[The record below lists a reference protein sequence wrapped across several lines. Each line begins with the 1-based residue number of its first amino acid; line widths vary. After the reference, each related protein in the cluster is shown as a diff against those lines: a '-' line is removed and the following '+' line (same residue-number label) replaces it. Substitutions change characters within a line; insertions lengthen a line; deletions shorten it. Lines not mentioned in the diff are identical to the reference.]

1 MRVVGLLKGG
11 IKMRAS
17 KTNIGFNFLLKT
29 LKSIILFICFGFTM
43 EIFSADMLVVAMTKV
58 GEAVYQRGG
67 GKETPITKGQVFDKK
82 DKIITKNGFVD
93 LQVGLNSIIRVAKN
107 STLSLSE
114 LIEEVGS
121 QKVEL
126 NLDKGTILAKT
137 IKKMDKKSE
146 LKIIT
151 PTITAGVR
159 GTQFLIQEGEDN
171 LSTEEQLK
179 PGVYVKEGAVDL
191 KTDYSPDTIAIEAG
205 QELVTSQKNL
215 QTQILSDYAREKMK
229 ILDTLN
235 AMKEANYKQL
245 QEQRAKNKDLMKK

>member
-1 MRVVGLLKGG
+1 
-11 IKMRAS
+11 MRAS
-17 KTNIGFNFLLKT
+17 KTNIRFNFLLKA
-29 LKSIILFICFGFTM
+29 LKSIIIVICFGFSM
-43 EIFSADMLVVAMTKV
+43 DIFSADMLVVAMTKV
-58 GEAVYQRGG
+58 GDAVYQRAG
-67 GKETPITKGQVFDKK
+67 GKETPITKGLVFDKK
-82 DKIITKNGFVD
+82 DKIITRNGFVD

-107 STLSLSE
+107 STLTLSE

-126 NLDKGTILAKT
+126 NLNKGSILAKT

-171 LSTEEQLK
+171 SSTDEKLE

-191 KTDYSPDTIAIEAG
+191 KTDYSPDTIA
-205 QELVTSQKNL
+205 TNSYK
-215 QTQILSDYAREKMK
+215 SKEKK
-229 ILDTLN
+229 I
-235 AMKEANYKQL
+235 KI
-245 QEQRAKNKDLMKK
+245 

>member
-1 MRVVGLLKGG
+1 
-11 IKMRAS
+11 MRAS
-17 KTNIGFNFLLKT
+17 KTNIRFNFLLKA
-29 LKSIILFICFGFTM
+29 LKSIIIVICFGFSM
-43 EIFSADMLVVAMTKV
+43 DIFSADMLVVAMTKV
-58 GEAVYQRGG
+58 GDAVYQRAG
-67 GKETPITKGQVFDKK
+67 GKETPITKGLVFDKK
-82 DKIITKNGFVD
+82 DKIITRNGFVD

-107 STLSLSE
+107 STLTLSE

-126 NLDKGTILAKT
+126 NLNKGSILAKT

-171 LSTEEQLK
+171 SSTDEKLE
-179 PGVYVKEGAVDL
+179 PGVYIKEGAVDL

-205 QELVTSQKNL
+205 EELVTSQKKL
-215 QTQILSDYAREKMK
+215 QRRSNSSAPKRTRTFSVWKPRSQNCPPNRYTTE
-229 ILDTLN
+229 
-235 AMKEANYKQL
+235 
-245 QEQRAKNKDLMKK
+245 

>member
-1 MRVVGLLKGG
+1 
-11 IKMRAS
+11 MRAS
-17 KTNIGFNFLLKT
+17 KTNIRFNFLLKA
-29 LKSIILFICFGFTM
+29 LKSIIIVICFGFSM
-43 EIFSADMLVVAMTKV
+43 DIFSADMLVVAMTKV
-58 GEAVYQRGG
+58 GDAVYQRAG
-67 GKETPITKGQVFDKK
+67 GKETPITKGLVFDKK
-82 DKIITKNGFVD
+82 DKIITRNGFVD
-93 LQVGLNSIIRVAKN
+93 LRVAKN
-107 STLSLSE
+107 STLTLSE

-126 NLDKGTILAKT
+126 NLNKGSILAKT

-171 LSTEEQLK
+171 SSTDEKLE

-215 QTQILSDYAREKMK
+215 QAQLLSDYAREKMK

-235 AMKEANYKQL
+235 AMKESNYKQL
-245 QEQRAKNKDLMKK
+245 QEQREKNKDLMKIYSRME

>member
-1 MRVVGLLKGG
+1 
-11 IKMRAS
+11 MRAS
-17 KTNIGFNFLLKT
+17 KTNIRFNFLLKA
-29 LKSIILFICFGFTM
+29 LKSIIIVICFGFSM
-43 EIFSADMLVVAMTKV
+43 DIFSADMLVVAMTKV
-58 GEAVYQRGG
+58 GDAVYQRAG
-67 GKETPITKGQVFDKK
+67 GKETPITKGLVFDKK
-82 DKIITKNGFVD
+82 DKIITRNGFVD

-107 STLSLSE
+107 STLTLSE

-126 NLDKGTILAKT
+126 NLNKGSILAKT

-171 LSTEEQLK
+171 SSTDEKLE

-205 QELVTSQKNL
+205 QELVTSQKKF
-215 QTQILSDYAREKMK
+215 TSPITK
-229 ILDTLN
+229 
-235 AMKEANYKQL
+235 
-245 QEQRAKNKDLMKK
+245 